1 VYPQG
6 NPPDSWPQSNQQPDP
21 YAAYGQQPDP
31 YAAYGQ
37 QPDPYAAYGQ
47 PPQSVPQYP
56 AAPYQQPGGYPVQPY
71 PAPVQGRRSGS
82 RTPLIILGVVGGVIA
97 LVCAVG
103 VFLVALGAAV
113 DDDSDTDRAGASAS
127 AEPPAPTQTTTP
139 TTPGPTGSPTE
150 ESIEGDLAGFKV
162 GDCLTITGTENS
174 VNPAK
179 CTDSGAYKVLLRRDG
194 TTDQKVCDGTDAT
207 DFLYQDGVGTSRDL
221 VLCVAPAK

>member
-6 NPPDSWPQSNQQPDP
+6 NPPDSWPQHNQPDP
-21 YAAYGQQPDP
+21 YGQQPDP
-31 YAAYGQ
+31 YGAYGQQ

-56 AAPYQQPGGYPVQPY
+56 SAPYQQPGGYPVQPY
-71 PAPVQGRRSGS
+71 PAPVQGGRSGS
-82 RTPLIILGVVGGVIA
+82 RTPMIILGVV
-97 LVCAVG
+97 VG
-103 VFLVALGAAV
+103 VVVLICAAGIFLVALGASV
-113 DDDSDTDRAGASAS
+113 DDDPGTDRAAASGSAAPPTSSQTAS
-127 AEPPAPTQTTTP
+127 P
-139 TTPGPTGSPTE
+139 TTPRTTGSATE
-150 ESIEGDLAGFKV
+150 EPIEGDLSGFKV
-162 GDCLTITGTENS
+162 GDCLTITGSENS

-194 TTDQKVCDGTDAT
+194 TTDQTVCDDTEAT